1 MNIYPIRKTRGFD
14 ASKSRIFA
22 FQMSINSI
30 LNNESNMT
38 VSIKQQNLRHPQECL
53 QSLWSD
59 KDVTN
64 ISNSGETNITESN
77 NDNSVSTH
85 KEFNGLRIKLNNNM
99 DILMHHFNST
109 QDFPEYYFGKVEK
122 VALCRCPQTGQES
135 WNNGNNLITANPRK
149 NMLIKVQIKIKDKI
163 YERELIFVK
172 WETENF
178 YEWRLKSGN
187 ILQLHQKFIDG
198 LRPKDKKY
206 LRMHT

>member
-1 MNIYPIRKTRGFD
+1 MNVYPIRKTRGFD
-14 ASKSRIFA
+14 VTKSRIFA

-38 VSIKQQNLRHPQECL
+38 VSIKQQNLRHTQDDL

-64 ISNSGETNITESN
+64 ISNSGETNVTESN
-77 NDNSVSTH
+77 DAISESSH

-109 QDFPEYYFGKVEK
+109 QDFPEYYLGKVEK
-122 VALCRCPQTGQES
+122 VALCRCPQTKEKS
-135 WNNGNNLITANPRK
+135 WNNGNCLLTENPIK
-149 NMLIKVQIKIKDKI
+149 NTHIKVQVKVNDTI

-172 WETENF
+172 WETEDF
-178 YEWRLKSGN
+178 YEWRMKSGN